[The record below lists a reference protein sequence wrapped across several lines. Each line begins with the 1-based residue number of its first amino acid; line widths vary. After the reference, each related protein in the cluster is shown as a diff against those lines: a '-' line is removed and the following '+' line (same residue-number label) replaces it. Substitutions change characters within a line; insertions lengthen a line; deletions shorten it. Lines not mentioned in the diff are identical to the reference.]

1 MWGCGGGTSEQVC
14 GVVGVGPGGWWARCS
29 LFALQKLQRVVPSV
43 SGDGRVL
50 LLFERRMQMRHFLPS
65 EEKVRPGYSL
75 LAGVT
80 FFCVFC
86 RFCLTVMCHLH

>member
-1 MWGCGGGTSEQVC
+1 MGGA
-14 GVVGVGPGGWWARCS
+14 VGVGPVGWWARCS

-43 SGDGRVL
+43 SGGGRVL

-80 FFCVFC
+80 FFCVSAGF
-86 RFCLTVMCHLH
+86 V